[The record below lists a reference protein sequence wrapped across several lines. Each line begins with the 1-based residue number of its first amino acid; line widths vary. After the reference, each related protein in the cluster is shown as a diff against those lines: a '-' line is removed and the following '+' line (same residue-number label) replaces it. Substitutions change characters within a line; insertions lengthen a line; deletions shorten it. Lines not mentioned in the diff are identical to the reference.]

1 MTFNAR
7 ILLNTS
13 LPCVDEIQNFL
24 MLQQVVVNWIYRVQ
38 KNVKLLCEDIE
49 MFALQTEKTIRA
61 PKESK

>member
-1 MTFNAR
+1 
-7 ILLNTS
+7 
-13 LPCVDEIQNFL
+13 